1 MSTFC
6 PAKRAYLSRPSVAPH
21 ICARFTPC
29 LPSATMLHYPTSS
42 TTYYP
47 TRTVEL
53 RTRRLDALA
62 SWSAT
67 GNEGF

>member
-1 MSTFC
+1 MSTFS
-6 PAKRAYLSRPSVAPH
+6 PAKRASLSRLSVAPH

-29 LPSATMLHYPTSS
+29 STSATMPYYPTSS
-42 TTYYP
+42 TTQYP
-47 TRTVEL
+47 TCTVEL